1 MKFWIIITVTLQFK
15 QREIGDEIIK
25 LKWMLWLVCAYLGVA
40 LQGHVREGLSDQRVT
55 LGFELILLISFSFL
69 LGVCC
74 CLAENRFLLGERN
87 IPSKTKIRKLANHAK
102 NNLFLPKTTVYG
114 RKNILRVFAQ
124 LTNVTFQLIWRLE
137 FSSFLNFAMKFCDR
151 KVLAFCYVLLQTVI
165 VCNVLYMLGK
175 LVWFIINS
183 DCL

>member
-1 MKFWIIITVTLQFK
+1 MNAINYIKFWIEREEVKIRKDELNTVNHIKFWIIITVTLQFK
-15 QREIGDEIIK
+15 QRESDDEIIK

-40 LQGHVREGLSDQRVT
+40 LQGHVREGLSYQRVT

-137 FSSFLNFAMKFCDR
+137 FFFFPELCDE
-151 KVLAFCYVLLQTVI
+151 VLR
-165 VCNVLYMLGK
+165 
-175 LVWFIINS
+175 
-183 DCL
+183 

>member
-1 MKFWIIITVTLQFK
+1 MNAINYIKFWIEREEVKIRKDEVNTVNHMKFWIIITVTLQFK
-15 QREIGDEIIK
+15 QRKSDDEIIK

-55 LGFELILLISFSFL
+55 LGFELILLKSFSFL

-102 NNLFLPKTTVYG
+102 NK
-114 RKNILRVFAQ
+114 
-124 LTNVTFQLIWRLE
+124 
-137 FSSFLNFAMKFCDR
+137 SFREIASIYWNCH
-151 KVLAFCYVLLQTVI
+151 I
-165 VCNVLYMLGK
+165 
-175 LVWFIINS
+175 
-183 DCL
+183 

>member
-1 MKFWIIITVTLQFK
+1 MNAKNYIKFWIE
-15 QREIGDEIIK
+15 REEVKIRERWMQTTRKRWWNFK

-40 LQGHVREGLSDQRVT
+40 LQGHVREGLSYQRVT

-137 FSSFLNFAMKFCDR
+137 FFFFPELCDE
-151 KVLAFCYVLLQTVI
+151 VLR
-165 VCNVLYMLGK
+165 
-175 LVWFIINS
+175 
-183 DCL
+183 